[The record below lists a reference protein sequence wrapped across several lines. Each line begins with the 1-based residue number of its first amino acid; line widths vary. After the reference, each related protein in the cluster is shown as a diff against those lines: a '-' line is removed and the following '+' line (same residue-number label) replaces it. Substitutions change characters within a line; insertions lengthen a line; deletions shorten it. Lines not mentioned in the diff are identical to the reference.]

1 MVIKECSQLIR
12 QKHMYMEKSKDII
25 YVKEKIKCY
34 DIIKKLF
41 SFDYFTKEDMY
52 VIYMLKI
59 YLKQNIN
66 Y

>member
-1 MVIKECSQLIR
+1 
-12 QKHMYMEKSKDII
+12 MYMEKSKDLI